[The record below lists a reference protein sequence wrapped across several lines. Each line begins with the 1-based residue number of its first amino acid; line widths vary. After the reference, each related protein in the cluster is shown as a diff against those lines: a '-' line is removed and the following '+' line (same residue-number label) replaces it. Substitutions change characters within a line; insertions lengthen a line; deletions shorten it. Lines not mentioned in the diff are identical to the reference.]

1 MFDISSTTA
10 VGCCVAITLLYV
22 LSLYI
27 WRHGSRLD
35 RQDAETIRKRFVSV
49 GISCVLST
57 VVIRLVWTGSELV
70 LERDECMIPDFTHRS
85 KNRFFHS
92 SFSGILECSWISS
105 TNDSITGWAV
115 VFDKIDCVAI
125 VVDDDLV
132 RR

>member
-1 MFDISSTTA
+1 LIVVSDHSWWSIEREMSLNVKNRSISSWPQQQSMFDISSTTA

-70 LERDECMIPDFTHRS
+70 LERD
-85 KNRFFHS
+85 
-92 SFSGILECSWISS
+92 
-105 TNDSITGWAV
+105 
-115 VFDKIDCVAI
+115 
-125 VVDDDLV
+125 
-132 RR
+132 